1 MPLCA
6 RPHQAMHCYSVLFIA
21 TECYYSVYTVS
32 ILHSVDLWSWFAIFP
47 THHIYCCPCQ
57 SLRWLYRGVTRD
69 LSSDLVGLTSLSF
82 SNSWM
87 PMRWWM
93 CLLWTSIWSVEH
105 THGHHPSWIPWQQIM
120 QSLAQCGSSGTDHNA
135 QFPFWLCPVAINSQQ
150 KHPRKWDLPWRC
162 WLYSGILWK
171 LSSFDSPPTS
181 ALYEMATGH
190 LLYHTP
196 KMKGAETQAEK
207 GTGSSRC
214 DFSAGKRCCH
224 YCNWWCCQG
233 CGYATMIAI
242 FWSGENEGLTAV

>member
-135 QFPFWLCPVAINSQQ
+135 QFPFWLCSVAINKQQ
-150 KHPRKWDLPWRC
+150 KHYCLSTMGSAILYVLRTKLFLGQRTSRITTTCPILHVLKAKENRDSRHRKVSGSPRC
-162 WLYSGILWK
+162 E
-171 LSSFDSPPTS
+171 F
-181 ALYEMATGH
+181 
-190 LLYHTP
+190 
-196 KMKGAETQAEK
+196 Q
-207 GTGSSRC
+207 
-214 DFSAGKRCCH
+214 
-224 YCNWWCCQG
+224 
-233 CGYATMIAI
+233 
-242 FWSGENEGLTAV
+242 